1 MAHIDGR
8 PDLNRLAPTVQTLR
22 KTMYRNALALVLF
35 AYAARP
41 GVSRATDEIVLDLN
55 PAQTEIN
62 FTLPD
67 LLHTVHGTFR
77 LKSGTVH
84 FDPAT
89 GTASGAVIVDVTSG
103 ASGSPARD
111 RKMHKEILESRRY
124 PEAVFIPQHVDGRFP
139 SEGVAE
145 LQVHGLFKIH
155 GGEHEVIFQTRVET
169 KGDQLVANL
178 HGVVPYVQWGM
189 KNPSTFI
196 LRVSDKVQLDIRAT
210 GQIHPGKS

>member
-1 MAHIDGR
+1 M
-8 PDLNRLAPTVQTLR
+8 LR
-22 KTMYRNALALVLF
+22 NAVALALF
-35 AYAARP
+35 ACGAAP
-41 GVSRATDEIVLDLN
+41 GASSATDEIVLELN

-67 LLHTVHGTFR
+67 VLHTVHGTFQ
-77 LKSGTVH
+77 LKSGTVR

-89 GTASGAVIVDVTSG
+89 GAASGTVIVDVSSG

-124 PEAVFIPQHVDGRFP
+124 PEAVFTPERVEGRLA

-145 LQVHGLFKIH
+145 LQVHGLLNIH
-155 GGEHEVIFQTRVET
+155 GGKHEMIFQARVET
-169 KGDQLVANL
+169 KGDQLVANMHSVL
-178 HGVVPYVQWGM
+178 PYVQWGM

-210 GQIHPGKS
+210 GHILPGTS

>member
-1 MAHIDGR
+1 
-8 PDLNRLAPTVQTLR
+8 
-22 KTMYRNALALVLF
+22 MYRNALALLLF
-35 AYAARP
+35 ACGAAQ
-41 GVSRATDEIVLDLN
+41 GVSIATDEIVFDLN
-55 PAQTEIN
+55 PAQTEVN

-67 LLHTVHGTFR
+67 VLHTVHGTFQ
-77 LKSGTVH
+77 LKSGSVR

-89 GTASGAVIVDVTSG
+89 GAASGAVTVDVTSG

-124 PEAVFIPQHVDGRFP
+124 PEAVFTPQRVEGRFSP
-139 SEGVAE
+139 GGVAE

-155 GGEHEVIFQTRVET
+155 GAEHEMTFQTRVET
-169 KGDQLVANL
+169 KGDQLVVNM
-178 HGVVPYVQWGM
+178 HSVVPYVQWGM

-210 GQIHPGKS
+210 GHIHPGTS

>member
-1 MAHIDGR
+1 M
-8 PDLNRLAPTVQTLR
+8 V
-22 KTMYRNALALVLF
+22 RNALALILL
-35 AYAARP
+35 ACAATQ
-41 GVSRATDEIVLDLN
+41 GVSRATDEIVFDLD

-62 FTLPD
+62 FTLSD
-67 LLHTVHGTFR
+67 VLHTVHGTFQ
-77 LKSGTVH
+77 LKSGTVR

-89 GTASGAVIVDVTSG
+89 GAASGAVIVDVTSG

-111 RKMHKEILESRRY
+111 RKMHKEILESPRY
-124 PEAVFIPQHVDGRFP
+124 PEAVFTPERVEGRFT

-155 GGEHEVIFQTRVET
+155 GGEHEMIFQTRVET

-178 HGVVPYVQWGM
+178 HAVLPYVQWGM

-210 GQIHPGKS
+210 GHIHPRTS

>member
-35 AYAARP
+35 AYAATQ
-41 GVSRATDEIVLDLN
+41 GVSRATDEVVLDLN
-55 PAQTEIN
+55 PAQTEIS

-67 LLHTVHGTFR
+67 VLHTVHGTFQ
-77 LKSGTVH
+77 LKSGTVRY
-84 FDPAT
+84 DPVT
-89 GTASGAVIVDVTSG
+89 GTASGAVTVDVTSG

-124 PEAVFIPQHVDGRFP
+124 PEAVFIPQRVEGRFP

-155 GGEHEVIFQTRVET
+155 GGEHDVTFQTRVET
-169 KGDQLVANL
+169 KGDELVVNM
-178 HGVVPYVQWGM
+178 HGVLPYVQWGM

-196 LRVSDKVQLDIRAT
+196 LRVSDKVQLDIHAT
-210 GQIHPGKS
+210 GHIHPGTS

>member
-1 MAHIDGR
+1 M
-8 PDLNRLAPTVQTLR
+8 V
-22 KTMYRNALALVLF
+22 RNALALLLF
-35 AYAARP
+35 ACAATQ
-41 GVSRATDEIVLDLN
+41 GVSRATDEIVLELN

-67 LLHTVHGTFR
+67 VLHTVHGTFQ
-77 LKSGTVH
+77 LKSGTVR

-89 GTASGAVIVDVTSG
+89 GAASGAVIVDVTSG

-111 RKMHKEILESRRY
+111 RKMHKEILESRLY
-124 PEAVFIPQHVDGRFP
+124 PEAVFTPKRVEGRFS

-155 GGEHEVIFQTRVET
+155 GGEHEMIFQTRVET
-169 KGDQLVANL
+169 KGDELVANL
-178 HGVVPYVQWGM
+178 HAVLPYVQWGM

-210 GQIHPGKS
+210 GHIHPGTS